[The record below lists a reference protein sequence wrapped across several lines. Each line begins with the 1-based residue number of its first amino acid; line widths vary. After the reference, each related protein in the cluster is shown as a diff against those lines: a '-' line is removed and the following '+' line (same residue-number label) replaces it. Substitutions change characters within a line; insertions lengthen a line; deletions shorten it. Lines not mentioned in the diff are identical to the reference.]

1 MFAPFLFHIAIQYLK
16 NKIMDSSNNLPKSI
30 VDKIILQAEIDFLLN
45 KTSEKREDLDAH
57 SLTPVQQF
65 YESKFNRG
73 TKESRSA
80 SKPLRKAYKSMFVAE
95 VNMLGMKGNCMDGLI
110 LSNEPYV
117 KVLLPGEAGE
127 FYVETGRLKQ
137 LLKEFSI
144 DEYTVSYDDG
154 LAVVKLFCIDK
165 QLLLDNCEVR

>member
-1 MFAPFLFHIAIQYLK
+1 
-16 NKIMDSSNNLPKSI
+16 MDTSNNLPKSI

-45 KTSEKREDLDAH
+45 KTSEEPDDIDAH
-57 SLTPVQQF
+57 SLTQVLQF
-65 YESKFNRG
+65 FESKFNRG
-73 TKESRSA
+73 IMEHRSA
-80 SKPLRKAYKSMFVAE
+80 SKPLKKAYKSMFIAE
-95 VNMLGMKGNCMDGLI
+95 INMLGMKGNCMDGLI

-127 FYVETGRLKQ
+127 LYVETGRLKQ
-137 LLKEFSI
+137 LLKEFAV